1 MRLLSV
7 VVILVFALMGATG
20 CTSSRHEASE
30 KYYLVSTNTKL
41 PYWQTASSG
50 LQRAG
55 AQLGV
60 VVEMV
65 GPDTYDPQA
74 EKQAFTDAVAKKPA
88 GILISVADPNILKP
102 AIDTAVA
109 QQIPV
114 ITMDA
119 DAPDSKRATFIG
131 TNNYQA
137 GLIGGK
143 LLAKLLGG
151 KGSVVV
157 FTMPGQVNL
166 DERLH
171 GYKDAAGDGIK
182 FAHVVDIKGDPRIA
196 FDTTNELVGKKDSK
210 VDAVVCLE
218 ASACKEVA
226 EVINRNQSKRVVI
239 AMDTDKETLEWIQ
252 KGVIAATIGQK
263 PFTMA
268 YYGVKMLDDLHHYK
282 PSTLDQNW
290 SQDSFSTLPTFVDTG
305 ATLIDKS
312 NVDAFL
318 RGREAV
324 KGSQ

>member
-1 MRLLSV
+1 MRLLTIV
-7 VVILVFALMGATG
+7 AILVFALISAACG
-20 CTSSRHEASE
+20 SSRHEASE
-30 KYYLVSTNTKL
+30 KYFLVSTNTKL
-41 PYWQTASSG
+41 AYWQTANSG

-60 VVEMV
+60 PVAMV

-74 EKQAFTDAVAKKPA
+74 EKQAFLDAVAKKPT
-88 GILISVADPNILKP
+88 GILISAADPNVLKP
-102 AIDTAVA
+102 VIDAAIA

-119 DAPDSKRATFIG
+119 DAPDSKRVTFIG

-151 KGSVVV
+151 KGAAVV

-171 GYKDAAGDGIK
+171 GYKDAAGDGVN
-182 FAHVVDIKGDPRIA
+182 FVQVVDIKGDPRIA
-196 FDTTNELVGKKDSK
+196 FDTASQLVTKKDSK
-210 VDAVVCLE
+210 VDAFVCLE
-218 ASACKEVA
+218 AAACKEVA
-226 EVINRNQSKRVVI
+226 EVISRNKTKQVVI

-252 KGVIAATIGQK
+252 KGVIVATIGQK

-268 YYGVKMLDDLHHYK
+268 FYGVMMLDDLHHYK
-282 PSTLDQNW
+282 PATLDKNS
-290 SQDSFSTLPTFVDTG
+290 SQDSFATLPTFVDTG

-312 NVDAFL
+312 NVDEFIRA
-318 RGREAV
+318 REAA

>member
-1 MRLLSV
+1 MRLLTIV
-7 VVILVFALMGATG
+7 AILVFALISAACG
-20 CTSSRHEASE
+20 SSRHEASE
-30 KYYLVSTNTKL
+30 KYFLVSTNTKL
-41 PYWQTASSG
+41 AYWQTANSG

-60 VVEMV
+60 PVAMV

-74 EKQAFTDAVAKKPA
+74 EKQAFLDAVAKKPT
-88 GILISVADPNILKP
+88 GILISAADPNVLKP
-102 AIDTAVA
+102 VIDAAIA

-119 DAPDSKRATFIG
+119 DAPDSKRVTFIG

-151 KGSVVV
+151 KGAAVV

-171 GYKDAAGDGIK
+171 GYKDAAGDGVK
-182 FAHVVDIKGDPRIA
+182 FVQVVDIKGDPRIA
-196 FDTTNELVGKKDSK
+196 FDTASQLVTKKDSK
-210 VDAVVCLE
+210 VDAFVCLE
-218 ASACKEVA
+218 AAACKEVA
-226 EVINRNQSKRVVI
+226 EVISRNKTKQVVI

-252 KGVIAATIGQK
+252 KGVIVATIGQK

-268 YYGVKMLDDLHHYK
+268 FYGVMMLDDLHHNK
-282 PSTLDQNW
+282 PATLDKNS
-290 SQDSFSTLPTFVDTG
+290 SQDSFATLPTFVDTG

-312 NVDAFL
+312 NVDEFIRA
-318 RGREAV
+318 REAA
-324 KGSQ
+324 KGPQ

>member
-1 MRLLSV
+1 MRLLTIV
-7 VVILVFALMGATG
+7 AILVFALISAACG
-20 CTSSRHEASE
+20 SSRHEASE
-30 KYYLVSTNTKL
+30 KYFLVSTNTKL
-41 PYWQTASSG
+41 AYWQTANSG

-60 VVEMV
+60 PVAMV

-74 EKQAFTDAVAKKPA
+74 EKQAFLDAVAKKPT
-88 GILISVADPNILKP
+88 GILISAADPNVLKP
-102 AIDTAVA
+102 VIDAAIA

-119 DAPDSKRATFIG
+119 DAPDSKRVTFIG

-151 KGSVVV
+151 KGAAVV

-171 GYKDAAGDGIK
+171 GYKDAAGDGVN
-182 FAHVVDIKGDPRIA
+182 FVQVVDIKGDPRIA
-196 FDTTNELVGKKDSK
+196 FDTASQLVTKKDSK
-210 VDAVVCLE
+210 VDAFVCLE
-218 ASACKEVA
+218 AAACKEVA
-226 EVINRNQSKRVVI
+226 EVISRNKTKQVVI

-252 KGVIAATIGQK
+252 KGVIVATIGQK

-268 YYGVKMLDDLHHYK
+268 FYGVMMLDDLHHNK
-282 PSTLDQNW
+282 PATLDKNS
-290 SQDSFSTLPTFVDTG
+290 SQDSFATLPTFVDTG

-312 NVDAFL
+312 NVDEFIRA
-318 RGREAV
+318 REAA
-324 KGSQ
+324 KGPQ

>member
-1 MRLLSV
+1 V
-7 VVILVFALMGATG
+7 DG
-20 CTSSRHEASE
+20 
-30 KYYLVSTNTKL
+30 
-41 PYWQTASSG
+41 
-50 LQRAG
+50 
-55 AQLGV
+55 
-60 VVEMV
+60 
-65 GPDTYDPQA
+65 
-74 EKQAFTDAVAKKPA
+74 
-88 GILISVADPNILKP
+88 
-102 AIDTAVA
+102 
-109 QQIPV
+109 
-114 ITMDA
+114 
-119 DAPDSKRATFIG
+119 
-131 TNNYQA
+131 
-137 GLIGGK
+137 
-143 LLAKLLGG
+143 
-151 KGSVVV
+151 
-157 FTMPGQVNL
+157 VNL

>member
-1 MRLLSV
+1 MRLLTIV
-7 VVILVFALMGATG
+7 AILVFALIGAACG
-20 CTSSRHEASE
+20 SSRHEASE
-30 KYYLVSTNTKL
+30 KYFLVSTNTKL
-41 PYWQTASSG
+41 AYWQTANSG

-60 VVEMV
+60 PVAMV

-74 EKQAFTDAVAKKPA
+74 EKQAFLDAVAKKPT
-88 GILISVADPNILKP
+88 GILISAADPNVLKP
-102 AIDTAVA
+102 VIDAAIA

-119 DAPDSKRATFIG
+119 DAPDSKRVTFIG

-151 KGSVVV
+151 KGAAVV

-171 GYKDAAGDGIK
+171 GYKDAAGDGVK
-182 FAHVVDIKGDPRIA
+182 FVQVVDIKGDPRIA
-196 FDTTNELVGKKDSK
+196 FDTASQLVTKKDSK
-210 VDAVVCLE
+210 VDAFVCLE
-218 ASACKEVA
+218 AAACKEVA
-226 EVINRNQSKRVVI
+226 EVISRNKTKQVVI

-252 KGVIAATIGQK
+252 KGVIVATIGQK

-268 YYGVKMLDDLHHYK
+268 FYGVMMLDDLHHNK
-282 PSTLDQNW
+282 PATLDKNS
-290 SQDSFSTLPTFVDTG
+290 SQDSFATLPTFVDTG

-312 NVDAFL
+312 NVDEFIRA
-318 RGREAV
+318 REAA
-324 KGSQ
+324 KGPQ